1 MIKIITITERCFC
14 FSKYHFREKVY
25 KGQQEARNKHH
36 AKARSAT
43 TSPQS
48 SPPPSPILSSSH
60 PISRPSNNSIN
71 YTPPPSPIPSH
82 SISLSLSQTP
92 SSISLISPSSAPDIV
107 CATLPSPR
115 PKNSKNHK
123 NRDKDKVR
131 DKDTNNKDNK
141 DNKAQSTKS
150 AKSHYSQRPSY
161 RMPKRSVC
169 FFILSYLL
177 VPLSLIVFLYSFIF
191 YLFLSSLL

>member
-14 FSKYHFREKVY
+14 FSKYHYREKVY

-131 DKDTNNKDNK
+131 DKDTNNKD
-141 DNKAQSTKS
+141 KAQSTKS